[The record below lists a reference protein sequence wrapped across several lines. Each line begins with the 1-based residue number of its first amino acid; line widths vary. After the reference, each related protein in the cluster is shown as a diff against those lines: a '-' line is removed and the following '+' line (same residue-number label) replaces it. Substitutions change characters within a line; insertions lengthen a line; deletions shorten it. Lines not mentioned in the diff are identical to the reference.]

1 MAEWEWPT
9 VRASGSVSLPLEY
22 NCRPS
27 WIYTLCYHHI
37 WHELWIIIRI
47 LQRQWCFII
56 SASIHMNCI
65 FIQASE
71 WMDGEMHSSLL
82 YGHIEII
89 KKIPHFIPFDWEENL
104 PFEGNVVSMHP
115 ADCRRRIALS
125 RKQLL
130 GETVVVVAAVIHCKN
145 FAMKIC
151 KAYNDIPRP
160 HSFSYEPLYIVGSVV
175 GSRQA
180 NSRWVGFVAR
190 SVGRSYP

>member
-1 MAEWEWPT
+1 MQFSKIQPFFPHLIEAIFQVVLYTKNGRMGMT

-27 WIYTLCYHHI
+27 WIYTFCYHHI
-37 WHELWIIIRI
+37 WHELKIIITI

-56 SASIHMNCI
+56 SASIHMICI

-125 RKQLL
+125 RKQ
-130 GETVVVVAAVIHCKN
+130 
-145 FAMKIC
+145 
-151 KAYNDIPRP
+151 Y
-160 HSFSYEPLYIVGSVV
+160 
-175 GSRQA
+175 
-180 NSRWVGFVAR
+180 
-190 SVGRSYP
+190 